1 MNEIVYD
8 FSKEKATNG
17 QHVQYAQDSLAEVPE
32 EMATKYGFSLQY
44 NTMRSGWLRIT
55 KWRDINPIWDS

>member
-1 MNEIVYD
+1 MNEIVFD
-8 FSKEKATNG
+8 FSKHEATNG

-44 NTMRSGWLRIT
+44 NAFRLATNNEV
-55 KWRDINPIWDS
+55 RDINPIWDS